1 MKNSKSSTSKTAK
14 IAIHKIAKIL
24 CERYYLNERDALD
37 AARSAYRI
45 SQK

>member
-1 MKNSKSSTSKTAK
+1 MKNSKQSTLKTAK
-14 IAIHKIAKIL
+14 ITIHKIAKIL

-45 SQK
+45 SKR